1 MEMLL
6 YIQLMV
12 DPVSIKYA
20 LIYEHINQEMGVD
33 QIITEQLSIYLTRH
47 LLYIDLETQCLGRT
61 IIKPFHRNKAIIKSI
76 HSNDKQ

>member
-6 YIQLMV
+6 YIHLMV
-12 DPVSIKYA
+12 DPASIKYA

-47 LLYIDLETQCLGRT
+47 LLYIDLENTMFR
-61 IIKPFHRNKAIIKSI
+61 K
-76 HSNDKQ
+76 NDYETFS